1 MTKVFFLY
9 VLIDENDDQ
18 KLEICI
24 YKTDTLQV
32 NTRIKHP
39 TVITYIVDTSTWEYL
54 KKSEANRTNHVNT
67 YIEPLLTK
75 EFDFKS
81 HK

>member
-1 MTKVFFLY
+1 M
-9 VLIDENDDQ
+9 
-18 KLEICI
+18 
-24 YKTDTLQV
+24 
-32 NTRIKHP
+32 
-39 TVITYIVDTSTWEYL
+39 STWEYL
-54 KKSEANRTNHVNT
+54 KKSESNTTNHINT